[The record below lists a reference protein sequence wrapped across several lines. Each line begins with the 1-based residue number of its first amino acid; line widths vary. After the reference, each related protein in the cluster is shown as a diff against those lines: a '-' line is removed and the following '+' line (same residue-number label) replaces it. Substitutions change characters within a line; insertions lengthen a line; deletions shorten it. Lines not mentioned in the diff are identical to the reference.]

1 MYACYCIYFLLGFLA
16 TVGMGTLFDTS
27 NTSITFRNVDK
38 SEMSNLLI
46 ALLFT
51 AWMLESFLE
60 ILLKTFKLDVPKASS
75 QTEDVSE
82 EPSQTKDVSEESS
95 QTKKEKSID
104 VARFTA
110 IAGFI
115 IGLII
120 AWSGVHTLGVFF
132 SFDSVDNPNGGIVS
146 ESAIVSDSVDNSAI
160 RLVFNSVDNPE
171 DADNPDSKIVPDSK
185 AKSIKEILFAS
196 VDAILTA
203 GVIAGG
209 SKGVH
214 ELTNAYK
221 EFVQAAK
228 ERAT

>member
-1 MYACYCIYFLLGFLA
+1 MPKDLA
-16 TVGMGTLFDTS
+16 RAEKPNSPTESVEP
-27 NTSITFRNVDK
+27 K
-38 SEMSNLLI
+38 SS
-46 ALLFT
+46 T
-51 AWMLESFLE
+51 KSLE
-60 ILLKTFKLDVPKASS
+60 
-75 QTEDVSE
+75 
-82 EPSQTKDVSEESS
+82 
-95 QTKKEKSID
+95 

-132 SFDSVDNPNGGIVS
+132 SFDSMDNPNN
-146 ESAIVSDSVDNSAI
+146 ETAIERVDSSKSVDSPDAT
-160 RLVFNSVDNPE
+160 DNTNVI
-171 DADNPDSKIVPDSK
+171 DSSDAADNPDVVDSSEPK

-209 SKGVH
+209 SKGIH

-221 EFVQAAK
+221 EFMQSVK
-228 ERAT
+228 ERAA